1 MRPFRKKNAG
11 TPIKELMSFHGKKL
25 SYVVE
30 RFGADELVIGRNGG
44 ISIDTENNKLTIVCD
59 GKPVADFA
67 LDGLICAELMSHNG
81 ADIKGAEYNTER
93 KRHIVAHYSALK

>member
-1 MRPFRKKNAG
+1 MNPFRKKSQG

-30 RFGADELVIGRNGG
+30 RYGADELVIGRNGG
-44 ISIDTENNKLTIVCD
+44 ISVDTENNKLTIVCD
-59 GKPVADFA
+59 GKPVADFK
-67 LDGLICAELMSHNG
+67 LEGLICAELMSHNG
-81 ADIKGAEYNTER
+81 VDIKGSEFKTSR